1 MICRLWRG
9 WTTRQNADAY
19 DSYYRNELIPSL
31 CEELSRRGYHGYHLL
46 RLPKGSEVEF
56 VSLLWFES
64 IESVRAFAGET
75 YEKAIISEK
84 ALALL
89 SRYSERCEH
98 YELSGS
104 SWLTGS

>member
-1 MICRLWRG
+1 M
-9 WTTRQNADAY
+9 
-19 DSYYRNELIPSL
+19 
-31 CEELSRRGYHGYHLL
+31 
-46 RLPKGSEVEF
+46 
-56 VSLLWFES
+56 FES

-75 YEKAIISEK
+75 YEKAVISEK

-104 SWLTGS
+104 SWSTGS